1 MKMSLK
7 VIVSATG
14 VAALLGFP
22 LTTMAQPRQL
32 VFPPPTTPPPGTVTA
47 ITTTPLSNNV
57 VFTDVGHGLTVV
69 TICRDGGQPN
79 SLVAMAF
86 HNSGSDRATLNF
98 LFSDGT
104 TVTANGLVLQPLF
117 GEFQANFNNKRI
129 EGQFIFANGAG
140 NTTVSLHAFDG
151 GTFCEVRG
159 TVQFGP
165 NPLQVLPPIASGAQ

>member
-1 MKMSLK
+1 
-7 VIVSATG
+7 
-14 VAALLGFP
+14 
-22 LTTMAQPRQL
+22 
-32 VFPPPTTPPPGTVTA
+32 
-47 ITTTPLSNNV
+47 
-57 VFTDVGHGLTVV
+57 VGHGLTVV
-69 TICRDGGQPN
+69 IICRDGGQPN